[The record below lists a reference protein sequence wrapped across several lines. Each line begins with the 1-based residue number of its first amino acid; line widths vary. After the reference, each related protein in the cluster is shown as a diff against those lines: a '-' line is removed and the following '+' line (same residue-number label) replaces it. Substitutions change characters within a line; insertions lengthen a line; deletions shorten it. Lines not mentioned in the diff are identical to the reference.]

1 MTLKPGEKSGNN
13 GGIYVEVGPRGGIKD
28 NFATIAETKPRHQRN
43 ALKATGCW
51 QKEHLT
57 VNVSQSI
64 WAPRQ
69 LAPTDHSTPGALP
82 PGKHCARC
90 SVRKSMQILI
100 RSELDERR
108 VYTAQIFAS

>member
-13 GGIYVEVGPRGGIKD
+13 GGIYVEVGPPHRYKT
-28 NFATIAETKPRHQRN
+28 APPTQRPKSYWVLAKRTPN
-43 ALKATGCW
+43 SKR
-51 QKEHLT
+51 KSEHL
-57 VNVSQSI
+57 
-64 WAPRQ
+64 APRQ

>member
-64 WAPRQ
+64 CMHDSWQ
-69 LAPTDHSTPGALP
+69 QTDHSTPGALP

>member
-57 VNVSQSI
+57 VNASQSI
-64 WAPRQ
+64 WHHDSWRRLITVRPVLYRLESIVQDAP
-69 LAPTDHSTPGALP
+69 
-82 PGKHCARC
+82 
-90 SVRKSMQILI
+90 
-100 RSELDERR
+100 
-108 VYTAQIFAS
+108 

>member
-43 ALKATGCW
+43 ALKYWVLAKRTPNS
-51 QKEHLT
+51 KRKSEHL
-57 VNVSQSI
+57 
-64 WAPRQ
+64 APRQ